1 MGRAVRGE
9 GGRGGNQREEERALT
24 VHAGVPAELE
34 EQGALV
40 AEAHRREKT
49 RAATV
54 QQRGKLKTV
63 GAGGA
68 GGVSSLGGSA
78 LRSRDGR

>member
-1 MGRAVRGE
+1 MSRGNG
-9 GGRGGNQREEERALT
+9 GGRGRAGKEREEERALT
-24 VHAGVPAELE
+24 LHAGVPAELE

-54 QQRGKLKTV
+54 QQQGKLKT
-63 GAGGA
+63 GHRA

-78 LRSRDGR
+78 VRSREGR